1 MENQEDKIV
10 DENLNPS
17 EEEKVIP
24 EETVVQEENPT
35 PAEVTEPVVEE
46 EAKNETESTDEE
58 PVTPSTEED
67 KAEEEQQPEE
77 PIEEKPEVEDK
88 VEEEKGVPE
97 GTTTTEETIASEGV
111 VEELDPVQEDLMAQL
126 EELRAEKEEREA
138 LEACNIEVMKVERE
152 FQDCSNK
159 IAQALKDSFAQ
170 NGIDSSKTI
179 EELKKEDPAKATL
192 AMQFI
197 AQAQGLKTQLE
208 NAAVNEI
215 SKHQNEVIYRAA
227 SREFEKMGLNLE
239 QAKEAVK
246 TFKRIVNEIGVTDL
260 KEDLKMKVQLAA
272 GRAKIVVP
280 EGMVAPEV
288 KPVAPNGAV
297 KAEGVADDDTTEVK
311 DSSPE
316 IKEAIKEV
324 AEEKS
329 EEVPPTPVVEK
340 SSEPVVQK
348 PKVEDFEEGV
358 TGKASAGA
366 GTMIN
371 ELNVLEELAKL
382 PYKER
387 AKFYKEHEDSIS
399 KALSKRG

>member
-1 MENQEDKIV
+1 MENQEDKIL

-17 EEEKVIP
+17 EEEKVTSEGAT
-24 EETVVQEENPT
+24 EEVAAQEE
-35 PAEVTEPVVEE
+35 ATEPVEE
-46 EAKNETESTDEE
+46 EVKDETETESDTEPTDEE
-58 PVTPSTEED
+58 PVTPSIEEG
-67 KAEEEQQPEE
+67 KTEEEQQPEE
-77 PIEEKPEVEDK
+77 PTEEKPEVEDR
-88 VEEEKGVPE
+88 VEEEKSVPE
-97 GTTTTEETIASEGV
+97 ETTAPEGAI
-111 VEELDPVQEDLMAQL
+111 EQLDSVQEDLIAQL
-126 EELRAEKEEREA
+126 EELRTEKEEREA

-170 NGIDSSKTI
+170 NGIDSSKTMD
-179 EELKKEDPAKATL
+179 ELKKEDPAKATL

-197 AQAQGLKTQLE
+197 AQAQELKAQLE

-260 KEDLKMKVQLAA
+260 KEDLQMKVQLAA

-280 EGMVAPEV
+280 EGMVVPEV
-288 KPVAPNGAV
+288 KPA
-297 KAEGVADDDTTEVK
+297 KAEGVADDDTTETK

-316 IKEAIKEV
+316 IEGTTKEV
-324 AEEKS
+324 EEEKL

-340 SSEPVVQK
+340 

-358 TGKASAGA
+358 GGKGSSGA

-387 AKFYKEHEDSIS
+387 AKFYKEHEDSIA

>member
-1 MENQEDKIV
+1 MENEENKIV
-10 DENLNPS
+10 DENLNLS

-35 PAEVTEPVVEE
+35 PAEATEPVEE
-46 EAKNETESTDEE
+46 EVKDETETESDTEPTDEE

-67 KAEEEQQPEE
+67 KTEEQPKE
-77 PIEEKPEVEDK
+77 PTEEKSEVEDK
-88 VEEEKGVPE
+88 TEEDKDVPEETTTPE
-97 GTTTTEETIASEGV
+97 GTIEQ
-111 VEELDPVQEDLMAQL
+111 LDPVQEDLMAQL
-126 EELRAEKEEREA
+126 EELRIEKEEREA

-170 NGIDSSKTI
+170 NGIDSSKTM

-197 AQAQGLKTQLE
+197 AQAQELKAQLE

-260 KEDLKMKVQLAA
+260 KEDLQMKVQLAA

-288 KPVAPNGAV
+288 EPA
-297 KAEGVADDDTTEVK
+297 KAEGVANDDTTETK
-311 DSSPE
+311 DSSQE
-316 IKEAIKEV
+316 IKEATKEV
-324 AEEKS
+324 EEGKP

-340 SSEPVVQK
+340 

-358 TGKASAGA
+358 GGKGSSGA

-387 AKFYKEHEDSIS
+387 AKFYKEHEDSIA